1 LVKLKRQ
8 LGLMDVFAV
17 AAGAMISSG
26 LFVLPGLA
34 YAKAGP
40 AMIFS
45 YLIASILVLPSV
57 FSKAELA
64 TAMPKAGG
72 TYFYVERSLG
82 SVWGLFSGFANWFSL
97 ALKSAFAIV
106 GMAVFVKLFGEM
118 VFDSELGAESLKLIS
133 ILCCL
138 VFMAINIISVK
149 GTTKFQIALVALLI
163 LILTLFIGTGVTY
176 VNLKYYA
183 GFFDKGPVAIFST
196 AGLVFISFG
205 GITKIA
211 SIAEEVHHPG
221 KNLPLGMF
229 LAWFIVSLFYL
240 AVIFVTVGVF
250 EGEKLAASYAP
261 ISQAAQSF
269 MGMTGFAILSVA
281 AMAAFVTTANG
292 GILAASR
299 SPLAMSRDSLLPSI
313 FAKVTSKSRTPY
325 ISILITGLF
334 MIAALLFLKIE
345 DLVKTAS
352 TLMIILFILDNA
364 SVIIMR
370 ESKIQSYRP
379 RFKSPLYPYMHIIVI
394 ILYTV
399 LIIDMGAIPLLIS
412 LGFVAMSV
420 FWYFVY
426 ARKKSTR
433 AAAIMHVVERVT
445 DKSLK
450 TVTLENELRDI
461 LLERDNIV
469 GDRFDELIGNCE
481 IIDVKGQALAEDILK
496 KMSAALSSKLDV
508 SEYVLFEKFLYREQ
522 QGSTVVQ
529 PGFAIPHVIVDGQH
543 KFEILLVRAIEG
555 IKFSGSD
562 DLVHTIF
569 ALAGSKDE
577 RNYHLRAL
585 MAIAQIVQDTK
596 FKSRWLAARDV
607 ETLRNLILLSKRKR
621 DTN

>member
-40 AMIFS
+40 GMIFS
-45 YLIASILVLPSV
+45 YLLASILVLPSV

-106 GMAVFVKLFGEM
+106 GMAVFVKLFAEM
-118 VFDSELGAESLKLIS
+118 VFNLQLGVEALKLIS
-133 ILCCL
+133 VFCCL
-138 VFMAINIISVK
+138 IFMIINIVSVK
-149 GTTKFQIALVALLI
+149 STTNFQIFLVVI
-163 LILTLFIGTGVTY
+163 LIAILTIFVGAGVGY
-176 VNLKYYA
+176 VNLKLYT
-183 GFFDKGPVAIFST
+183 GFFDKGFGAIIST

-221 KNLPLGMF
+221 KNLPLGML
-229 LAWFIVSLFYL
+229 LAWFIVTLFYL
-240 AVIFVTVGVF
+240 GVIFVTVGVL
-250 EGEKLAASYAP
+250 EGHDLAVSYAP

-269 MGMTGFAILSVA
+269 MGTIGFSILSVA
-281 AMAAFVTTANG
+281 AIAAFVTTANG

-299 SPLAMSRDSLLPSI
+299 SPLAMSRDSLLPSL
-313 FAKVTSKSRTPY
+313 FAKVTAKSRTPY

-334 MIAALLFLKIE
+334 MIVALLFLKIE

-352 TLMIILFILDNA
+352 TLMIILFILANA

-379 RFKSPLYPYMHIIVI
+379 RFKSPLYPYMHIVTI
-394 ILYTV
+394 IIYTV
-399 LIIDMGAIPLLIS
+399 LIVDMGAVPLLIS
-412 LGFVAMSV
+412 LGFVVMSV
-420 FWYFVY
+420 FWYFLY

-433 AAAIMHVVERVT
+433 ASAVMHVVERVT
-445 DKSLK
+445 DKALK

-461 LLERDNIV
+461 LIERDNIV
-469 GDRFDELIGNCE
+469 GDRFDDLIRNCE
-481 IIDVKGQALAEDILK
+481 IIDVTKPTSAEDILK
-496 KMSAALSSKLDV
+496 KMSAALSLKLDV

-529 PGFAIPHVIVDGQH
+529 PGFAIPHVIVDGEH

-585 MAIAQIVQDTK
+585 MAIAQVVQDKK
-596 FKSRWLAARDV
+596 FESRWLQARDA

-621 DTN
+621 DSN